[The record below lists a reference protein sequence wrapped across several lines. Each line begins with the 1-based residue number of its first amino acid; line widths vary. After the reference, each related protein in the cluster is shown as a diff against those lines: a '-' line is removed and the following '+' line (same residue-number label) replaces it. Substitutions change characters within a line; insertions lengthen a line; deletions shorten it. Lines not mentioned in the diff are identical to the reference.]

1 MKLTGYKMD
10 CYVKV
15 GKNVYNVLIM
25 DVTTK
30 MEALAKLASC
40 PKYEGGKIIAFEREK
55 FAVDVSL
62 HAMLDVLDEE
72 SVARATGSTPEQ
84 YDEVL

>member
-10 CYVKV
+10 CYVKA

-25 DVTTK
+25 DAATK
-30 MEALAKLASC
+30 MEALSKLASC
-40 PKYEGGKIIAFEREK
+40 PKYEGGKIVAFEREK
-55 FAVDVSL
+55 FT
-62 HAMLDVLDEE
+62 LDVGMDVALDVN
-72 SVARATGSTPEQ
+72 SVARSTGSDPAQ

>member
-10 CYVKV
+10 CYVKA
-15 GKNVYNVLIM
+15 GKSVYNVLIV
-25 DVTTK
+25 DAATK

-55 FAVDVSL
+55 FAFDVGMS
-62 HAMLDVLDEE
+62 AVLDVE

>member
-10 CYVKV
+10 CYVKA
-15 GKNVYNVLIM
+15 G
-25 DVTTK
+25 
-30 MEALAKLASC
+30 KLASC

-55 FAVDVSL
+55 FAFDVGMN
-62 HAMLDVLDEE
+62 AVLDVE

>member
-1 MKLTGYKMD
+1 MRLTGYKMD

-25 DVTTK
+25 DVATK

-40 PKYEGGKIIAFEREK
+40 PKYEGGKIVAFERDK
-55 FAVDVSL
+55 FA
-62 HAMLDVLDEE
+62 LDVGINAVLDVD
-72 SVARATGSTPEQ
+72 SVARVTGSTPEQ

>member
-10 CYVKV
+10 CYVK
-15 GKNVYNVLIM
+15 
-25 DVTTK
+25 
-30 MEALAKLASC
+30 
-40 PKYEGGKIIAFEREK
+40 
-55 FAVDVSL
+55 AV
-62 HAMLDVLDEE
+62 LDVE

>member
-1 MKLTGYKMD
+1 MRLTGYKMD

-25 DVTTK
+25 DVATK

-40 PKYEGGKIIAFEREK
+40 PKYEGGKIVAFEREK
-55 FAVDVSL
+55 FAMDVGIN
-62 HAMLDVLDEE
+62 AVLDVD
-72 SVARATGSTPEQ
+72 SVASATGSTPEQ

>member
-40 PKYEGGKIIAFEREK
+40 P
-55 FAVDVSL
+55 
-62 HAMLDVLDEE
+62 
-72 SVARATGSTPEQ
+72 EQ

>member
-1 MKLTGYKMD
+1 MKLIGYKMD
-10 CYVKV
+10 CYVKA
-15 GKNVYNVLIM
+15 GKSVYNVLVM
-25 DVTTK
+25 DAATK
-30 MEALAKLASC
+30 MEALAKLALC

-55 FAVDVSL
+55 FAFDVGMN
-62 HAMLDVLDEE
+62 ATLDVD

>member
-10 CYVKV
+10 CYVKA
-15 GKNVYNVLIM
+15 GKSVYSVLIM
-25 DVTTK
+25 DAATK
-30 MEALAKLASC
+30 MEALAKLASY

-55 FAVDVSL
+55 FAFDVGMNSV
-62 HAMLDVLDEE
+62 LDVE

>member
-10 CYVKV
+10 CYVKA
-15 GKNVYNVLIM
+15 GKSVYNVLIV
-25 DVTTK
+25 DAATK

-40 PKYEGGKIIAFEREK
+40 PKYEGGKLITFEREK
-55 FAVDVSL
+55 FAIDVGIG
-62 HAMLDVLDEE
+62 AILDVH
-72 SVARATGSTPEQ
+72 SVAQATGSTPEQ

>member
-10 CYVKV
+10 CYVKA
-15 GKNVYNVLIM
+15 GKSVYNVLIV
-25 DVTTK
+25 DAATK

-40 PKYEGGKIIAFEREK
+40 PKYEGGKIIAFERKK
-55 FAVDVSL
+55 FAFDVGMN
-62 HAMLDVLDEE
+62 AVLDVE

>member
-1 MKLTGYKMD
+1 MKLTGCKMD

-15 GKNVYNVLIM
+15 GKSVYNVLIV
-25 DVTTK
+25 DAATK

-40 PKYEGGKIIAFEREK
+40 PKYEGGKIISFEREK
-55 FAVDVSL
+55 FAFDVGMN
-62 HAMLDVLDEE
+62 AVLDVE

>member
-40 PKYEGGKIIAFEREK
+40 PKYEGGKIIASEREK

-62 HAMLDVLDEE
+62 HAMLDEE

>member
-40 PKYEGGKIIAFEREK
+40 PKYDGGKIIAFEREK

-62 HAMLDVLDEE
+62 HAMLDEE

>member
-1 MKLTGYKMD
+1 MRLTGYKMD

-25 DVTTK
+25 DVATK

-40 PKYEGGKIIAFEREK
+40 PKYEGGINAT
-55 FAVDVSL
+55 
-62 HAMLDVLDEE
+62 LDVE
-72 SVARATGSTPEQ
+72 SVASATGSTPEQ

>member
-1 MKLTGYKMD
+1 MKVTGYKVD
-10 CYVKV
+10 CYVKA
-15 GKNVYNVLIM
+15 GKSVYNVLIM
-25 DVTTK
+25 DAATK
-30 MEALAKLASC
+30 MEALSKLAAC

-55 FAVDVSL
+55 FAFDVGMNSV
-62 HAMLDVLDEE
+62 LDVE

>member
-10 CYVKV
+10 CHVKA
-15 GKNVYNVLIM
+15 GKSVYNVLIM
-25 DVTTK
+25 DAATK

-55 FAVDVSL
+55 FAFDVGVN
-62 HAMLDVLDEE
+62 AVIDVE